1 MENRDDDDSEIN
13 EGKIK
18 NEDILTKE
26 EILKSLDMTTYRER
40 IENIIGRSYSL
51 LFFVYFDNTYQSKI
65 KNKISAPLIN
75 FLNKSNKNEDSLWMT
90 IYKSIKFYS
99 FENLPIIITKYFY
112 AKAEVEY
119 KYIFN
124 ESKKYTNN
132 TNEFIDIYIKKMK
145 KINSKK
151 LNELK
156 SKNLGIPDIFE
167 ENSKN
172 NFVIRNYMFKR
183 GILGQ
188 RLSTKKNIFLF
199 NNKEEHSDS
208 FTKENEIKNKKHTR
222 TQIMKQIRQLK
233 INSIKEIEKANNIHN
248 KQKKKYGGIKSRFL
262 DSFYKQQKYLKLTTN
277 LLLSNQKIN
286 YNINNM
292 FNKYK
297 EEDEAF
303 YYNNSS
309 KKSSRLFTE
318 EKKNRNNHYYS
329 NTLSNYN
336 KKERNYLR
344 NTLSNNKTNLENFS
358 KINNYTHSKKVS
370 LFTLNLINNNAKK
383 ANTYKYL
390 QLSNKKG
397 KDINKLKIP
406 INLSHQYNERPKSSL
421 KHKKADT
428 KLFLNKL
435 EKRRNKEFFDN
446 LLHLNNN
453 KDYYS
458 NKLYEL
464 FKKTECY

>member
-1 MENRDDDDSEIN
+1 MENKEDDDSEIN

-18 NEDILTKE
+18 KEDILTKE
-26 EILKSLDMTTYRER
+26 EILKTLDMTMYKER
-40 IENIIGRSYSL
+40 IENIIGRSYSF
-51 LFFVYFDNTYQSKI
+51 LFFFYFDNIYHSKI

-99 FENLPIIITKYFY
+99 LENLPILITKYFR
-112 AKAEVEY
+112 AKAQIEY
-119 KYIFN
+119 KFIYN

-132 TNEFIDIYIKKMK
+132 IDEFIDIYIKKMK
-145 KINSKK
+145 KLNSKK
-151 LNELK
+151 LNEIK
-156 SKNLGIPDIFE
+156 SKNLGMPDIFE
-167 ENSKN
+167 HNLKN
-172 NFVIRNYMFKR
+172 NIRNYISKR

-188 RLSTKKNIFLF
+188 KLSTKKNVFIF
-199 NNKEEHSDS
+199 NNNEELSDS
-208 FTKENEIKNKKHTR
+208 FRNENEIKNKKYMR

-262 DSFYKQQKYLKLTTN
+262 DSFYNQQKYLKLTN
-277 LLLSNQKIN
+277 SISIQKKS
-286 YNINNM
+286 YNINNN

-297 EEDEAF
+297 EEYEICH
-303 YYNNSS
+303 YNSS

-318 EKKNRNNHYYS
+318 EKKNRNTYFYS

-336 KKERNYLR
+336 NKKERNLLR
-344 NTLSNNKTNLENFS
+344 NALSKNKTNLEKFS
-358 KINNYTHSKKVS
+358 KNNNNIHSNKVS
-370 LFTLNLINNNAKK
+370 LFTLNPINNSAKK
-383 ANTYKYL
+383 VNTYKYL
-390 QLSNKKG
+390 QFSNSKG
-397 KDINKLKIP
+397 NNISKFKIP
-406 INLSHQYNERPKSSL
+406 TNLSSHCKIRPKSCL
-421 KHKKADT
+421 KNKYADS

-435 EKRRNKEFFDN
+435 EKKRNKEFFDN
-446 LLHLNNN
+446 LLHLNKN
-453 KDYYS
+453 KDHYC